1 MPIHLKK
8 PEGLKEK
15 VDLLSLKW
23 ITDRDLLYSLRNSAQ
38 CYVAAWMGGEFGGKW
53 IHVYVWLSSF
63 PVHLNIKKI
72 IHHDQVGFILGMQG
86 FFNIHKSINVIY
98 HINK

>member
-23 ITDRDLLYSLRNSAQ
+23 ITDRDLLYSFRNSAQ

-63 PVHLNIKKI
+63 PVHLKLS
-72 IHHDQVGFILGMQG
+72 QR
-86 FFNIHKSINVIY
+86 Y
-98 HINK
+98 